1 MRWSDVHRAQQLVTG
16 VGAGP
21 LVEPLTYD
29 DIKAF
34 LRLPSDDDAVLVTS
48 YITQAREKV
57 EEDAGIYCITQKRDV
72 VFDDFPDD
80 PIQVPFEPLT
90 AVDSIKVTSV
100 AGVQSTVAA
109 AVYQVDLAS
118 SPPRVYP
125 ADNQYW
131 PTDIRRMAGIVMR
144 CSVGYGATG
153 ASVPETALHAMRY
166 LIRIWWYAYR
176 GTDVVMPLTSPP
188 KWVGY
193 DNAIGLLRTRGKL

>member
-1 MRWSDVHRAQQLVTG
+1 MRWSDVHRAQQAVT
-16 VGAGP
+16 VSGP
-21 LVEPLTYD
+21 AVEPLSYA
-29 DIKAF
+29 DIKTF
-34 LRLPSDDDAVLVTS
+34 LRLPSDDDQVLVDG
-48 YITQAREKV
+48 YIAAARMKV
-57 EEDAGIYCITQKRDV
+57 EEDAGLICITQKRDLI
-72 VFDDFPDD
+72 FDDFPDD
-80 PIQVPFEPLT
+80 PIQVPFEPLI

-100 AGVQSTVAA
+100 AGVQSTVAP
-109 AVYQVDLAS
+109 AVYQADYAS

-144 CSVGYGATG
+144 CSVGYGASG

-176 GTDVVMPLTSPP
+176 GTDVVAPLTAPP